1 MKKTRMFRPARVE
14 AKPSERWRRRP
25 RMQRQRMKECMD
37 DWAAASAADVS
48 EMSRAIQSL
57 RREPA

>member
-1 MKKTRMFRPARVE
+1 MKKIRAFQPSRAE

-25 RMQRQRMKECMD
+25 RMKRKWMKECMD

-48 EMSRAIQSL
+48 KMSRAIQSL
-57 RREPA
+57 RVDSA